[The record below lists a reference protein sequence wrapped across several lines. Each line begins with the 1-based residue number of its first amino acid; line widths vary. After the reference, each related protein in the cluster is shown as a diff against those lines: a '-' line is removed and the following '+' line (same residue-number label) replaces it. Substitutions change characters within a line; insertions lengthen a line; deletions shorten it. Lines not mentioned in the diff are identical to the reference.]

1 MAGVPV
7 GLIPRRRLGLRARLT
22 LIYAL
27 GALLLT
33 STVAASSFV
42 LTQRRLLSETERN
55 AESQF
60 YRNVK
65 DLRRSL
71 QALPFIPANL
81 PSSVEPEEEPD
92 TTTTTRSTTTTT
104 RPTTTTTTEPTTSTP
119 ETEVALD
126 VEGPPA
132 DGTSVVGVT
141 DTTAAGGPELPT
153 TGAASVPTTAPA
165 TTRPRSP
172 RNTLEAERT
181 TTIPE
186 TDLDLEG
193 IFGPSLPSSEPS
205 GGEDEPEP
213 TRPDDPIGSIL
224 TALVRPNNA
233 QSLLVV
239 PPDPQPPDP
248 GADPG
253 VADRVRQFSPSGLLS
268 SDLPL
273 GLQTIV
279 ADGVAAKFRFNDA
292 SGGPRLALG
301 VRIPEFGTTY
311 YENVPLIEL
320 ENTLDSLRN
329 ILFGVSLAA
338 SASGAAL
345 GYYSAYRAVQPLN
358 RVSAAAQAISEGDF
372 DTRLDDQIDPDLGR
386 LTASFNQMVEALQRR
401 IERDEQFASD
411 VSHELRSPLMTL
423 TASVGVLE
431 GRRNDLPPPAQQAV
445 DLLSKDLRRFQRLV
459 EDLLEISRMDVGA
472 IELDL
477 TPVFLREF
485 LRFVIAQSSTPDI
498 NIGCSSADA
507 FLLVRADK
515 RRMAQVITNLLDNA
529 AKYANG
535 ATAVSFE
542 RVGDLVH
549 IHVDDAGPGVRPED
563 RNRIFDRFTRAGSD
577 AGRRDVAKG
586 VGLGLSLV
594 SEHIR
599 LHGGRV
605 WVTDRQDGRPGAR
618 FVIEMPIDETVMAD
632 DEMAT

>member
-1 MAGVPV
+1 MMS
-7 GLIPRRRLGLRARLT
+7 RRRLGLRARLT
-22 LIYAL
+22 LIYVL

-42 LTQRRLLSETERN
+42 LTQRRLLSETERT

-81 PSSVEPEEEPD
+81 PSSVQPEDVTEP
-92 TTTTTRSTTTTT
+92 TTTTSSTTTTS
-104 RPTTTTTTEPTTSTP
+104 RPTTTTTEPTTSSP
-119 ETEVALD
+119 ETVAPVD
-126 VEGPPA
+126 TEEQPVV
-132 DGTSVVGVT
+132 DGTAPTPVTATDGVVG
-141 DTTAAGGPELPT
+141 D
-153 TGAASVPTTAPA
+153 APA
-165 TTRPRSP
+165 VSEDSSDVTVAPSTTRPRSP

-181 TTIPE
+181 TSIPD
-186 TDLDLEG
+186 TDLDLDG
-193 IFGPSLPSSEPS
+193 IFGPSLPSSVTRE
-205 GGEDEPEP
+205 GDDEPEP

-233 QSLLVV
+233 QSLLIV

-268 SDLPL
+268 SDLPE
-273 GLQTIV
+273 GLQVMV
-279 ADGVAAKFRFNDA
+279 AQGVAAKYRFNDA
-292 SGGPRLALG
+292 GGGPRLALG

-311 YENVPLIEL
+311 YESVPLLDL

-431 GRRNDLPPPAQQAV
+431 GRRHDLPPPAQQAV

-485 LRFVIAQSSTPDI
+485 LRFVIAQSGTPDI

-507 FLLVRADK
+507 FLLIQADK

-549 IHVDDAGPGVRPED
+549 IYVDDDGPGVRPED
-563 RNRIFDRFTRAGSD
+563 RNRIFDRFTRAGGD